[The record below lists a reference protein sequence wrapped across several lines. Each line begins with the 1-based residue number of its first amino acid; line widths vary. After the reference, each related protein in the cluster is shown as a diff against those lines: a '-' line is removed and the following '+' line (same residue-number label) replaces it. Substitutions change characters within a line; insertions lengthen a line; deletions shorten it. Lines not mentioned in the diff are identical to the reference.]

1 MTTIEFHITKEEIG
15 KRIFATSAYTAR
27 AREAMGTPPSVTERM
42 QATADDTAL
51 LAPIMDYSASEVFTV
66 IVRYHPGSSM
76 ELINDGYLFNLKAPA
91 NYPADNGGKLR
102 QVVESNIVNRTLQEW
117 YTNVKPDEAAI
128 ATTKMQND
136 AATLHS
142 LLTQRKKP
150 TDYKA

>member
-76 ELINDGYLFNLKAPA
+76 ELINDGYLFNII
-91 NYPADNGGKLR
+91 N
-102 QVVESNIVNRTLQEW
+102 VEN
-117 YTNVKPDEAAI
+117 
-128 ATTKMQND
+128 
-136 AATLHS
+136 
-142 LLTQRKKP
+142 LLIKI
-150 TDYKA
+150 